1 MRNSTLTTTFGTKG
15 FIESW
20 SIGGISSFCRFFEV
34 LVSAVVIFKMSES
47 ALLVAIN
54 SGLRVAPLFIF
65 GWILGRIADS
75 LDKRYLLT
83 LSTIIFIFS
92 SLIGFFLMIMGLI
105 QVWHLLT
112 ISVISGLG
120 WAIEFPSRRSFI
132 GDVLP
137 KEKIYL
143 GIGLDLSLSNLGR
156 FLGPV
161 FAGLMI
167 DYLLNFAFLFSAA
180 LYVFSLIMSLLLFN
194 LKGNFIK
201 PKGNPKKHKENIFL
215 SLLKNN
221 MFRIVLLVTI
231 ICNIWGFPTTSM
243 VPVIAETI
251 LSINATLLGILVGAE
266 GAGCLIGSILVAGIK
281 NKRTQS
287 FLFVSGAFL
296 FLICIFLF
304 SISEIYLLSLLL
316 LFFGG
321 VGVSGFSTMQS
332 VITVDRT
339 KPELRGSAMGYL
351 STTIGTQPLGA
362 LNVGITCSLLA
373 PHIGI
378 RVSALEGII
387 CMIIVL
393 FISNFFN
400 SRINKNRNLDN

>member
-1 MRNSTLTTTFGTKG
+1 MKNSTLTTTLYTKG

-20 SIGGISSFCRFFEV
+20 SIGGVSSFCRFFEV
-34 LVSAVVIFKMSES
+34 LVSAVVIYQISES
-47 ALLVAIN
+47 ALLVALN
-54 SGLRVAPLFIF
+54 SGLRVAPLFIL
-65 GWILGRIADS
+65 GWLLGRIADS

-83 LSTIIFIFS
+83 LSAIVFIFS
-92 SLIGFFLMIMGLI
+92 SLLGFFLIFLGLI
-105 QVWHLLT
+105 QVWHLLV
-112 ISVISGLG
+112 ISLISGLG

-137 KEKIYL
+137 KENIYL
-143 GIGLDLSLSNLGR
+143 GIGMDLSLSNLGR

-161 FAGLMI
+161 IAGLMI
-167 DYLLNFAFLFSAA
+167 DYLLNFAFLLSAFM
-180 LYVFSLIMSLLLFN
+180 YVFSLIMSLLLFN
-194 LKGNFIK
+194 LKGDFVKTKRENAK
-201 PKGNPKKHKENIFL
+201 PSGNIFL
-215 SLLKNN
+215 FLFKNN
-221 MFRIVLLVTI
+221 MYRTILLVTI

-251 LSINATLLGILVGAE
+251 LNINATLLGILVGAE
-266 GAGCLIGSILVAGIK
+266 GAGCLIGSIVVAGIK
-281 NKRTQS
+281 NQKIQS

-296 FLICIFLF
+296 FMACIFLF
-304 SISEIYLLSLLL
+304 SMSEIYLISLIL
-316 LFFGG
+316 LFLGG
-321 VGVSGFSTMQS
+321 LGVSGFSTMQS

-339 KPELRGSAMGYL
+339 QPELRGSAMGYL

-378 RVSALEGII
+378 RASALEGIF

-393 FISNFFN
+393 CISAYFN
-400 SRINKNRNLDN
+400 SRINKNKEGA